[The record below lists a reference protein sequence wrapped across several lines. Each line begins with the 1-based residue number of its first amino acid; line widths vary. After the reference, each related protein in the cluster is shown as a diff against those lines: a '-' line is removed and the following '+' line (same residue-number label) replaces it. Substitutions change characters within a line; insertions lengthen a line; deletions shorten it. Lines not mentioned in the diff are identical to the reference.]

1 MMTIERACASEKL
14 VATSQYGKRPHSMGN
29 GFAISPIYR
38 AVGTVRVR
46 NVMKALFAAMVAG
59 CANEAPTPRFIAVRV
74 VAHEDSVPGVA
85 LFLADGIADEIGDAL
100 SRVPGVRT
108 MVRLRSA
115 ARPADTGA
123 AEGERVDSNE
133 EPSYTLTL
141 SASYAVTAVGQNDP
155 GAMRIRLVST
165 LTERAARAAA
175 WTDTVEFPLTRFA
188 AEGRRVVD
196 GVRSALLSTS
206 AQRDTAMVLDSPDA
220 TTWLEAFQGW
230 RAVHDGGQD
239 NLEIAFLHFKR
250 ALARDT
256 TLARAYLGLAL
267 ASAEYV
273 DMQTTGAADAA
284 LRIAARSVQR
294 ARVLDTGLVDAHV
307 LAAVIQIRNAS
318 AVDADIVRALAG
330 SPGSPAA
337 AITYA
342 AWSRNAMGALR
353 AATVLDAE
361 RAGSHAALALAAIE
375 AGDTATA
382 TAASLR
388 AMQLAPANVR
398 WRAVHMMA
406 RVMAGNFVDA
416 FADCV
421 VVAGSDAACAALWSD
436 STAVEERARILRA
449 SWARSRGTSEGTNV
463 VPVLEAA
470 LWPLRHAARAADA
483 PTSTPANEHSRL
495 DDAANAMTARAM
507 RAAESAPATSY
518 PLMILLSQR
527 NWTTPFRD
535 GLAWKAYVRARVA
548 AP

>member
-1 MMTIERACASEKL
+1 
-14 VATSQYGKRPHSMGN
+14 MGN
-29 GFAISPIYR
+29 DL
-38 AVGTVRVR
+38 TVWETDLRFRRFIGLLEALRVH
-46 NVMKALFAAMVAG
+46 NGMKALFAALVVG
-59 CANEAPTPRFIAVRV
+59 CAHEAPAPRFIAVRV

-85 LFLADGIADEIGDAL
+85 LFLADGIAEEIGDAL

-115 ARPADTGA
+115 ARAADTGA
-123 AEGERVDSNE
+123 AEGERVNSNE
-133 EPSYTLTL
+133 EPPYTLTL
-141 SASYAVTAVGQNDP
+141 SASYAVTAVGQNAP

-175 WTDTVEFPLTRFA
+175 WTDTVEFPLTSFA
-188 AEGRRVVD
+188 AERRRVVD
-196 GVRSALLSTS
+196 GVRSALLSTP

-220 TTWLEAFQGW
+220 TTWLEVFQGW

-239 NLEIAFLHFKR
+239 NLEIAHFKR
-250 ALARDT
+250 ALAHDT
-256 TLARAYLGLAL
+256 TLARAYVGLAL

-294 ARVLDTGLVDAHV
+294 ARALDSGLVDAHV

-330 SPGSPAA
+330 SSGSPAA
-337 AITYA
+337 AVTYA

-353 AATVLDAE
+353 GATALDAE

-382 TAASLR
+382 AAASLR

-398 WRAVHMMA
+398 WRAMHMLA

-421 VVAGSDAACAALWSD
+421 VVAGSNAACAAL
-436 STAVEERARILRA
+436 
-449 SWARSRGTSEGTNV
+449 
-463 VPVLEAA
+463 
-470 LWPLRHAARAADA
+470 
-483 PTSTPANEHSRL
+483 
-495 DDAANAMTARAM
+495 
-507 RAAESAPATSY
+507 
-518 PLMILLSQR
+518 
-527 NWTTPFRD
+527 
-535 GLAWKAYVRARVA
+535 
-548 AP
+548 